1 MIPWMAYV
9 LVVTLVLS
17 GAALSAERALRLRR
31 RATRWVWVG
40 AMLASLLLPTL
51 IASVSI
57 QIPDIGTPHAPR
69 KAIVLRDLTTLPLPA
84 LSRAADAAPAA
95 GPALDT
101 LVRRG
106 WLLVSATLLLLLAAS
121 AAQLFWRE
129 RRWARATLAGVPVS
143 VAPGV
148 GPAVVGLLRPRIVVP
163 PWVVASAPPAQALV
177 IAHEQSHLA
186 ARDPLLLT
194 VGVGLLVF
202 MPWNLPLWWQVR
214 RLRRAIEVDC
224 DARVLGAG
232 HDVRRYGE
240 ALIEVGQRQ
249 SAFLGTVAAMSE
261 SRSFLEERLMIML
274 KQPGKWWKLSA
285 TLLGGA
291 SVCLMAVAVQVAP
304 PNTGTGS
311 GLGSTA
317 REAVA
322 LDPAVFDGYVGR
334 YRFPG
339 QTIFTIARD
348 GQRMTAQLTG
358 QGAVEIYPSSRTEFF
373 VKVVDAQISFETD
386 AQGRAKAL
394 TLHQNGKHIQA
405 PRIDEQAAQ
414 RIEDAVS
421 VHVQSQAPFPGSE
434 AVVRRLYG
442 SLLSGQPHY
451 DEMSPDLAQ
460 ATRDQLPQL
469 LAGARQLGAI
479 QSVEF
484 RGVDPAGM
492 DTYDLRHEHGRTTF
506 RIALS
511 PDGKV
516 QGALMRPGP

>member
-9 LVVTLVLS
+9 LIVTLVLG

-40 AMLASLLLPTL
+40 AMLASLVLPTL

-57 QIPDIGTPHAPR
+57 QIPNVSASDAPR

-84 LSRAADAAPAA
+84 LSGAAAAAPAA
-95 GPALDT
+95 GPARDALI
-101 LVRRG
+101 RRV
-106 WLLVSATLLLLLAAS
+106 WLFASTTLLALLAAS

-163 PWVVASAPPAQALV
+163 PWVVESAAPAQALV
-177 IAHEQSHLA
+177 IAHEHAHLA

-194 VGVGLLVF
+194 IGVGLLVF

-240 ALIEVGQRQ
+240 TLIEVGRRQ

-291 SVCLMAVAVQVAP
+291 SACLVALAVQVAP
-304 PNTGTGS
+304 PNTGPG
-311 GLGSTA
+311 GGVAA
-317 REAVA
+317 REAIT
-322 LDPAVFDGYVGR
+322 LDPAVLDGYVGR

-339 QTIFTIARD
+339 PGVFTIARD

-373 VKVVDAQISFETD
+373 VKVVDARISFETD

-394 TLHQNGKHIQA
+394 TLHQNGQHIQA
-405 PRIDEQAAQ
+405 PRMDDQAAQ
-414 RIEDAVS
+414 RLEDAVA
-421 VHVQSQAPFPGSE
+421 VRVQSQTPFPGSE
-434 AVVRRLYG
+434 AAVRRLYAG
-442 SLLSGQPHY
+442 LLSGQPNY
-451 DEMSPDLAQ
+451 DEMGAGLAQ
-460 ATRDQLPQL
+460 ATREQLPQL
-469 LAGARQLGAI
+469 LAGAQKLGAI

-506 RIALS
+506 RIVMSA
-511 PDGKV
+511 DGKV